1 MLLRSAARVT
11 RNVSDTCT
19 SGVPWHPCVTRSSFF
34 LPASARRHSC
44 SLASSL
50 FCVTWEKAAAP
61 SNLWQRASLS
71 QECLVKQ
78 KRSLSN
84 CSRHSHLFPCS
95 TCFPSSQ
102 SNTLL
107 SFQKT
112 LLRSPSFSSKPSSEE
127 QPKVGIIARWFGF
140 SGCKSCYHYSFPGT
154 SRWWRTIGMS
164 SSPSMWQHLLFGKFC
179 LQCFNV
185 VLPKKKLS
193 SELQVWRI
201 LHHAQSGS
209 WYCGLFRNDWHFT
222 ESARLYEVKSDNLNI
237 ERSVGALFWIALHF
251 SVRSVGA
258 MRW

>member
-19 SGVPWHPCVTRSSFF
+19 SGVPWHPCVTTSIFF
-34 LPASARRHSC
+34 LPVSARRYSC
-44 SLASSL
+44 SLASSP

-140 SGCKSCYHYSFPGT
+140 SGCKSCYHYPSQVQADDEGLLVCPHPRPCGNICCLVSFAFNVWMLFYRRRNFQVNCRFGGFYIMLKAGVDIVGFLEMIGT
-154 SRWWRTIGMS
+154 S
-164 SSPSMWQHLLFGKFC
+164 QK
-179 LQCFNV
+179 
-185 VLPKKKLS
+185 VLD
-193 SELQVWRI
+193 
-201 LHHAQSGS
+201 
-209 WYCGLFRNDWHFT
+209 Y
-222 ESARLYEVKSDNLNI
+222 
-237 ERSVGALFWIALHF
+237 
-251 SVRSVGA
+251 
-258 MRW
+258 MR